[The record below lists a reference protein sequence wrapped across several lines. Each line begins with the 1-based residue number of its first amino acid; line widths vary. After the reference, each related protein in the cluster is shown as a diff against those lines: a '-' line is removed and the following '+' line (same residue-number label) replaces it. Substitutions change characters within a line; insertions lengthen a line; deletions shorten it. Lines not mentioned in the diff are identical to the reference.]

1 VGKDG
6 NGEVID
12 LGKLTEEAA
21 EVIRKKLGAAGTIIV
36 IASAPGQDDDVYF
49 ACWRGTTLKLLGLM
63 DCGRKLLEDRLLPKP
78 APALVTPVES
88 QVIDASGEFKRGGR

>member
-1 VGKDG
+1 MADG

-21 EVIRKKLGAAGTIIV
+21 EVIRKKLGNAGTIIV
-36 IASAPGQDDDVYF
+36 IASAPGKEDDVYY

-78 APALVTPVES
+78 APALVEPVES
-88 QVIDASGEFKRGGR
+88 KVIDASGDFKRGAR

>member
-1 VGKDG
+1 MADG
-6 NGEVID
+6 NGEVVD

-36 IASAPGQDDDVYF
+36 IASAPGRDDDAYY

-78 APALVTPVES
+78 APSLVEPVERRI
-88 QVIDASGEFKRGGR
+88 IDTPDGHKRV